1 MVGDSGPVD
10 ILPKEQ
16 GLEGMTYNGLF
27 LFKGLISIDLRFVF
41 CKFFHWAKVLS
52 QYAAI
57 DREDKQAI
65 YRGSKA

>member
-1 MVGDSGPVD
+1 
-10 ILPKEQ
+10 
-16 GLEGMTYNGLF
+16 MTYNRLF

>member
-10 ILPKEQ
+10 ILPKEK
-16 GLEGMTYNGLF
+16 GLEGMTYNELF
-27 LFKGLISIDLRFVF
+27 VFKGFISIDYLSFFV
-41 CKFFHWAKVLS
+41 KFFHWAKVLS
-52 QYAAI
+52 QYAAM